1 MTAAQLDCADAEIAL
16 GALVL
21 GALDPAERE
30 QVEAHVQTCPACAAA
45 LAEIAPLPG
54 LLHRAALSPAELE
67 LEPAPQRI
75 LDGALASVRAE
86 QAAAAPAPVPAPATV
101 EPASAPLAPVVP
113 LRRRRLLPLLAAAVA
128 VLALVLAL
136 VLGGA
141 VWQARHQGP
150 TTMTAS
156 GASVAN
162 GVKATVVM
170 TPTEAGTTL
179 DLTLSGV
186 TPGEHCSLV
195 AVSSTGTHEVTSTWV
210 ANYEGEATI
219 TGSTGISLADIA
231 RFDITTPDG
240 QTLLQVPVTA

>member
-21 GALDPAERE
+21 GSLDPAERE
-30 QVEAHVQTCPACAAA
+30 AVEAHVASCPTCAAA

-67 LEPAPQRI
+67 LGPAPQRI
-75 LDGALASVRAE
+75 LDGALARVRAE
-86 QAAAAPAPVPAPATV
+86 EAASGSEAEAKTKN
-101 EPASAPLAPVVP
+101 EAPLAPVVP
-113 LRRRRLLPLLAAAVA
+113 LRRRRLPLLAAAAVA
-128 VLALVLAL
+128 VLALVL
-136 VLGGA
+136 GA
-141 VWQARHQGP
+141 GWWQASHKAP
-150 TTMTAS
+150 ATLTAS
-156 GASVAN
+156 GSSAAS

-170 TPTEAGTTL
+170 TPTDSGTTL

-195 AVSSTGTHEVTSTWV
+195 AVSANGTHEVTSTWV
-210 ANYEGEATI
+210 ANYEGDATI
-219 TGSTGISLADIA
+219 TGSTGISLADIE

-240 QTLLQVPVTA
+240 TTLLQVPVTA

>member
-86 QAAAAPAPVPAPATV
+86 QAAAAPAPAPAPV
-101 EPASAPLAPVVP
+101 GPASAPLAPVVP
-113 LRRRRLLPLLAAAVA
+113 LRRRRLLPLLAAVAVA
-128 VLALVLAL
+128 VLAL